1 MFIYKFIL
9 YFLLYPK
16 ESFTSYFKTAWKKR
30 FFNGA
35 TSNWFLYATKSG
47 TFRRFPKVL
56 GQNASVNT
64 VRRAMVYDVHKLT
77 SKYGQRIVLILL
89 YPLYKAQSLSESSFS
104 RIFIAVFPISFVNN
118 ATNFFICPLDRWI
131 KAAFV
136 LLVFFIWV
144 PFLFLVYANIPFK
157 CF

>member
-35 TSNWFLYATKSG
+35 TSSWFLYATMSG
-47 TFRRFPKVL
+47 NFRRFPKVL
-56 GQNASVNT
+56 GQNASVST
-64 VRRAMVYDVHKLT
+64 VRCAMVYDVHKLT
-77 SKYGQRIVLILL
+77 SKYGQRIVILL

-118 ATNFFICPLDRWI
+118 ATNFLICPLDRWI

>member
-1 MFIYKFIL
+1 MIFPIL
-9 YFLLYPK
+9 SIFLLYPK
-16 ESFTSYFKTAWKKR
+16 ETFTSNFKTAWKKR

-47 TFRRFPKVL
+47 NFRRFPKVL
-56 GQNASVNT
+56 GQNASVST
-64 VRRAMVYDVHKLT
+64 VRCAMVYDVHKLT
-77 SKYGQRIVLILL
+77 SKYGQRIVILL

-104 RIFIAVFPISFVNN
+104 RIFIAAFPISFVNN
-118 ATNFFICPLDRWI
+118 ATNFLICPLDRWI

>member
-1 MFIYKFIL
+1 MFIYKFII

-35 TSNWFLYATKSG
+35 TSSWFLYATMSG
-47 TFRRFPKVL
+47 NFRRFPKVL
-56 GQNASVNT
+56 GQNASVST
-64 VRRAMVYDVHKLT
+64 VRCAMVYDVHKLT
-77 SKYGQRIVLILL
+77 SKYGQRIVILL

-118 ATNFFICPLDRWI
+118 ATNFLICPLDRWI